1 MQHWLLSNMSELALY
16 DENSHSAEIKAE
28 ARLDQAVKRFNAP
41 GGAKLTLGTGKGIG
55 QVELNQT

>member
-1 MQHWLLSNMSELALY
+1 MSELALY